1 MIFRTFLKRDEMN
14 GKFTPI
20 GFFLLIFFSAVF
32 SSQIWA
38 DYVPIAS
45 YKIDVRLD
53 AKKKLISGQEKIS
66 FLNTSVK
73 ELDTL
78 YLHLYPNV
86 FSSDSTIFVKESGYL
101 KDLMKKE
108 EYQGYLKIKAVK
120 DERGEVSYRVNETV
134 MSISLLEPLK
144 PGKKIELSCEFELK
158 VPKITFRMGYD
169 ENNFL
174 LCEWFPK
181 LAVLEQ
187 NGTWR
192 NFPNHYMTEFF
203 SDFGTYDVSITL
215 PLKYIIDGT
224 GYITSEKKNSDSTRS
239 VTFHAERVHDFTWAA
254 SPDFKV
260 RKANIDG
267 VEVVFLFLPGDL
279 YRLPRWVKGA
289 EATLKYCDSHFG
301 KYPYDKLVIAD
312 SRIGL
317 GTGAAESPM
326 FITMP
331 PDLPFTPENV
341 RLDEW
346 IIIHELV
353 HQWWY
358 GIVASNEAEE
368 AWLDEGMTTYTTR
381 KIMEKVYGKRG
392 NVIDFWGIKISDE
405 NLSKFPYLA
414 SAKVDPIVKP
424 SWEFVSVASYG
435 VNVYYKTSL
444 VLDLLE
450 NLIGKDKMDR
460 FLEEYYN
467 QYQFKHPTT
476 GDFKKLAEEVFAQNL
491 DGFFKDWFYDTKTCD
506 YEVRKI
512 KSEEVGNSKKE
523 KFYQTTVE
531 LRRSGDII
539 IPVDVLIEL
548 ENGEKIRQTW
558 DGKEKWYKLKIDTK
572 AKIKSA
578 IVDPDNEI
586 VLDLNVNN
594 NELSIKPDRWPV
606 FKFFSDY
613 LFWMESF
620 VQWIVDFF

>member
-1 MIFRTFLKRDEMN
+1 MN
-14 GKFTPI
+14 REFGLFK
-20 GFFLLIFFSAVF
+20 FLLLICLFTFFDSKTSAEY
-32 SSQIWA
+32 I
-38 DYVPIAS
+38 PIAS

-53 AKKKLISGQEKIS
+53 VKKKLISGQEKIS
-66 FLNTSVK
+66 FLNHSTK
-73 ELDTL
+73 NIDTL
-78 YLHLYPNV
+78 YLHLFPNA
-86 FSSDSTIFVKESGYL
+86 FSSDSTIFVKESDYL
-101 KDLMKKE
+101 KELMKKE
-108 EYQGYLKIKAVK
+108 EYQGYLQIKTVR
-120 DERGEVSYRVNETV
+120 DGSGEVSYNVNETV
-134 MSISLLEPLK
+134 MSIFLSEPLK
-144 PGKKIELSCEFELK
+144 PGKEIELSCEFELK

-181 LAVLEQ
+181 MAVLEQ
-187 NGTWR
+187 DGTWR

-215 PLKYIIDGT
+215 PLKYVIDGT
-224 GYITSEKKNSDSTRS
+224 GYIIAEKNNPDSTKT
-239 VTFHAERVHDFTWAA
+239 VGFHAEKVHDFAWVA

-260 RKANIDG
+260 RKENIDG
-267 VEVVFLFLPGDL
+267 VEVIFLFLPGDL

-289 EATLKYCDSHFG
+289 EATLKYCGSHFG

-317 GTGAAESPM
+317 GAGAAESPM
-326 FITMP
+326 FITMH

-346 IIIHELV
+346 IIIHELA
-353 HQWWY
+353 HEWWY

-381 KIMEKVYGKRG
+381 KIMEKEYGIKG
-392 NVIDFWGIKISDE
+392 NVIDLWGIKISDE
-405 NLSKFPYLA
+405 NLTKFPYSA
-414 SAKVDPIVKP
+414 SVKVDPIVKP
-424 SWEFVSVASYG
+424 SWEFASVASYG

-450 NLIGKDKMDR
+450 NLIGKYKMDM
-460 FLEEYYN
+460 FLKEYYN
-467 QYQFKHPTT
+467 QYQFKHPKTA
-476 GDFKKLAEEVFAQNL
+476 DFIRLAEKVSGQNL

-512 KSEEVGNSKKE
+512 KSEEIGNSKNDKL
-523 KFYQTTVE
+523 YQTTVE
-531 LRRSGDII
+531 LRRNGDINM
-539 IPVDVLIEL
+539 PVDVLIEL
-548 ENGEKIRQTW
+548 ENGEKIRRNW
-558 DGKEKWYKLKIDTK
+558 DGKEKWFKLKIDTK

-578 IVDPDNEI
+578 IVDPDNKL

-594 NELSIKPDRWPV
+594 NGLSTKPHRWPV

-613 LFWMESF
+613 LFWMECGI
-620 VQWIVDFF
+620 QWIVDFF

>member
-1 MIFRTFLKRDEMN
+1 MN
-14 GKFTPI
+14 GKLKPI
-20 GFFLLIFFSAVF
+20 KLFLLIFLFTVF
-32 SSQIWA
+32 PSQIRA
-38 DYVPIAS
+38 DYVPVAS

-53 AKKKLISGQEKIS
+53 VKKKLISGQEKIS
-66 FLNTSVK
+66 FLNTSTK
-73 ELDTL
+73 DLDTL
-78 YLHLYPNV
+78 YLHLFPNA

-101 KDLMKKE
+101 RKLMKKE
-108 EYQGYLKIKAVK
+108 EYQGYLKIKAVR

-134 MSISLLEPLK
+134 MSLSLPEPLK
-144 PGKKIELSCEFELK
+144 PGKEIELSCEFELK
-158 VPKITFRMGYD
+158 LPKISFRLGYD
-169 ENNFL
+169 EDNFL

-187 NGTWR
+187 DGTWR

-215 PLKYIIDGT
+215 PLKYVMDGT
-224 GYITSEKKNSDSTRS
+224 GYIVAEKNNPDSTRT
-239 VTFHAERVHDFTWAA
+239 VVFHAEKVHDFAWAA
-254 SPDFKV
+254 SGDFKV
-260 RKANIDG
+260 RKENIDG

-289 EATLKYCDSHFG
+289 EATLKYCGSHFG
-301 KYPYDKLVIAD
+301 KYPYNKLVIAD

-317 GTGAAESPM
+317 GAGAAESPM

-331 PDLPFTPENV
+331 LDLPFTPETI

-346 IIIHELV
+346 VIIHELV

-381 KIMEKVYGKRG
+381 KIMENEYGITG
-392 NVIDFWGIKISDE
+392 NIIDLWGVEISDE
-405 NLSKFPYLA
+405 NLTKFPYLA
-414 SAKVDPIVKP
+414 STKVDPIVKP
-424 SWEFVSVASYG
+424 SWEFASVASYG

-467 QYQFKHPTT
+467 QYQFKHPKTE
-476 GDFKKLAEEVFAQNL
+476 DFIRLAEKVTDLNL
-491 DGFFKDWFYDTKTCD
+491 DGFFRDWFYDTKTCD
-506 YEVRKI
+506 YEVRRI
-512 KSEEVGNSKKE
+512 KSEEKGDSKKE
-523 KFYQTTVE
+523 KLYDTTIE
-531 LRRSGDII
+531 LRRNGDII
-539 IPVDVLIEL
+539 MPVDILIEL

-558 DGKEKWYKLKIDTK
+558 DGKEKWFKLKLETK

-578 IVDPDNEI
+578 VVDPDNKI
-586 VLDLNVNN
+586 VLDLNLNN
-594 NELSIKPDRWPV
+594 NGLSTKPHRWPV

-613 LFWMESF
+613 LFWMESI
-620 VQWIVDFF
+620 VQWMVDFF

>member
-1 MIFRTFLKRDEMN
+1 MN
-14 GKFTPI
+14 GKLKPI
-20 GFFLLIFFSAVF
+20 KLFLLIFLFTVF
-32 SSQIWA
+32 PSQIRA
-38 DYVPIAS
+38 DYVPVAS

-53 AKKKLISGQEKIS
+53 VKKKLISGQEKIY
-66 FLNTSVK
+66 FLNTSAK
-73 ELDTL
+73 NLDTL
-78 YLHLYPNV
+78 YLHLFPNA

-101 KDLMKKE
+101 RKLMKKE
-108 EYQGYLKIKAVK
+108 EYQGYLKIKAVR

-134 MSISLLEPLK
+134 MSLSLPEPLK
-144 PGKKIELSCEFELK
+144 PGKEIELSCEFELK
-158 VPKITFRMGYD
+158 LPKISFRLGYD
-169 ENNFL
+169 EDNFL

-187 NGTWR
+187 DGTWR

-215 PLKYIIDGT
+215 PLKYVMDGT
-224 GYITSEKKNSDSTRS
+224 GYIVAEKNNPDSTRT
-239 VTFHAERVHDFTWAA
+239 VVFHAEKVHDFAWAA
-254 SPDFKV
+254 SGDFKV
-260 RKANIDG
+260 RKENIDG

-289 EATLKYCDSHFG
+289 EATLKYCGSHFG
-301 KYPYDKLVIAD
+301 KYPYNKLVIAD

-317 GTGAAESPM
+317 GAGAAESPM

-331 PDLPFTPENV
+331 PDLPFTSETI

-346 IIIHELV
+346 VIIHELV

-381 KIMEKVYGKRG
+381 KIMENEYGITG
-392 NVIDFWGIKISDE
+392 NIIDLWGVEISDE
-405 NLSKFPYLA
+405 NLTKFPYLA
-414 SAKVDPIVKP
+414 STKVDPIVKP
-424 SWEFVSVASYG
+424 SWEFASVASYG

-450 NLIGKDKMDR
+450 NLIGKEKMDR
-460 FLEEYYN
+460 FLKEYYN
-467 QYQFKHPTT
+467 QYQFKHPKTD
-476 GDFKKLAEEVFAQNL
+476 DFIKLAEKVTDQNL
-491 DGFFKDWFYDTKTCD
+491 DGFFRDWFYDTKTCD

-512 KSEEVGNSKKE
+512 KSEEIGNSKKD
-523 KFYQTTVE
+523 KLYQTTVE
-531 LRRSGDII
+531 LRRNGDII
-539 IPVDVLIEL
+539 MPVDVLIEL

-558 DGKEKWYKLKIDTK
+558 DGKEKWNKLKIDTK

-578 IVDPDNEI
+578 IVDPDNKL
-586 VLDLNVNN
+586 VLDLNLNN
-594 NELSIKPDRWPV
+594 NGLSTKPHRWPV

-613 LFWMESF
+613 LFWMESI
-620 VQWIVDFF
+620 VQWMVDFF